1 MDCPFYILVEYYMI
15 YILMIWTVVG
25 VGGDRHGIG
34 VGGKAT
40 DWRPLGEFYNSI
52 DTGKNARQM
61 CEDAARQLGLKSDTY
76 RCIRS
81 K

>member
-1 MDCPFYILVEYYMI
+1 MI

-25 VGGDRHGIG
+25 VGAADRTPNIIKH
-34 VGGKAT
+34 
-40 DWRPLGEFYNSI
+40 DWRPLGEFHSGLVN
-52 DTGKNARQM
+52 GKEM
-61 CEDAARQLGLKSDTY
+61 CENAAKQLGLKTENY

>member
-1 MDCPFYILVEYYMI
+1 MI

-25 VGGDRHGIG
+25 IQGTG
-34 VGGKAT
+34 VGNQQIQRER
-40 DWRPLGEFYNSI
+40 DWRPLGEFHRSA
-52 DTGKNARQM
+52 DGKENAQDI
-61 CEDAARQLGLKSDTY
+61 CEKAARQLGLKTENY

>member
-1 MDCPFYILVEYYMI
+1 MI

-25 VGGDRHGIG
+25 YAGTQSSTHT
-34 VGGKAT
+34 KM
-40 DWRPLGEFYNSI
+40 DWRPLGEFYNSP
-52 DTGKNARQM
+52 DVGKTARQM
-61 CEDAARQLGLKSDTY
+61 CEDAAQQLGLKTDAY